1 MSKIIEIPCGGGT
14 ILVEVETP
22 DGIVKTGRMGE
33 WLVEQKEQA
42 FDQVKE
48 VIGGGCQVLIGALQ
62 ELAAREK
69 AVERATLEFGLQ
81 FTGEGKAFVVKAAAQ
96 ASIKVSLSLKYS

>member
-1 MSKIIEIPCGGGT
+1 MSKLIEMPCGKST

-22 DGIVKTGRMGE
+22 EGIIRTSRAGD
-33 WLVEQKEQA
+33 WLVEKKEEA
-42 FDQVKE
+42 FDKVKE
-48 VIGGGCQVLIGALQ
+48 VIGGGCQVLIGALE
-62 ELAAREK
+62 ELAGREK

-81 FTGEGKAFVVKAAAQ
+81 FSGEGKAFVVKAAAQ